1 MITVDCSD
9 ALAIKDKLLVY
20 VADKL
25 EALPILK
32 NEKFMLDVLDD
43 SQTIDKMNVISAIE
57 EFLESVNL
65 KENFQITPKGDDIKI
80 EPLDGADMKEK
91 LDKISDTD
99 RNPFFEC
106 THCGFMTRY
115 EEELRTHR
123 LIHYI

>member
-32 NEKFMLDVLDD
+32 NEKFMLDSLDD
-43 SQTIDKMNVISAIE
+43 YQTIDKMNVMSAIV
-57 EFLESVNL
+57 EFLKSADL
-65 KENFQITPKGDDIKI
+65 KDHFQIIPIDDNIKI
-80 EPLDGADMKEK
+80 EPLEGKEMKER
-91 LDKISDTD
+91 LEKISKP
-99 RNPFFEC
+99 NSNSFFEC
-106 THCGFMTRY
+106 THCGFMTLY

>member
-1 MITVDCSD
+1 MITVDCTN
-9 ALAIKDKLLVY
+9 ALRIKDKLLVY

-32 NEKFMLDVLDD
+32 NEKFMLDALDD

-65 KENFQITPKGDDIKI
+65 KEKFQITPKEDNIKI
-80 EPLDGADMKEK
+80 EPLDEIDMKEN
-91 LDKISDTD
+91 LDKVSDTD

-115 EEELRTHR
+115 EEELRTHM

>member
-1 MITVDCSD
+1 MITVDCGN

-25 EALPILK
+25 EVLPILK
-32 NEKFMLDVLDD
+32 SDKFILTTIDD
-43 SQTIDKMNVISAIE
+43 SKNIEKRDVILAIE

-65 KENFQITPKGDDIKI
+65 KENFQIIPKGDDIKI
-80 EPLDGADMKEK
+80 EPLDGADMKEN
-91 LDKISDTD
+91 LDKVIDTD

>member
-1 MITVDCSD
+1 MITVDCSN
-9 ALAIKDKLLVY
+9 ALAIKVKLLVY

-32 NEKFMLDVLDD
+32 NEKFLLDAIDD
-43 SQTIDKMNVISAIE
+43 SQIIDKTNVISAIE

-65 KENFQITPKGDDIKI
+65 KEHFQIIPKGDDIRI

-91 LDKISDTD
+91 LDKVSDTG

>member
-9 ALAIKDKLLVY
+9 ALSIKDKLLVY

-25 EALPILK
+25 DALPILK
-32 NEKFMLDVLDD
+32 NENFLLDSLDD
-43 SQTIDKMNVISAIE
+43 SQTVDKMNVISAIE

-65 KENFQITPKGDDIKI
+65 KEKFQITPKGNDIKI
-80 EPLDGADMKEK
+80 ESLDGADMKGNS
-91 LDKISDTD
+91 DKVSDTY

-115 EEELRTHR
+115 EEELRTHM

>member
-1 MITVDCSD
+1 MITIDCSN
-9 ALAIKDKLLVY
+9 ALSIKDKLLAS

-32 NEKFMLDVLDD
+32 SDKFFLDPIDKTFDKLDVV
-43 SQTIDKMNVISAIE
+43 TAIE
-57 EFLESVNL
+57 EFLESVDL
-65 KENFQITPKGDDIKI
+65 KENFQIIPKDNEIAVK
-80 EPLDGADMKEK
+80 PLNGEDMKEK
-91 LDKISDTD
+91 LEKVSD
-99 RNPFFEC
+99 NENSPFFEC